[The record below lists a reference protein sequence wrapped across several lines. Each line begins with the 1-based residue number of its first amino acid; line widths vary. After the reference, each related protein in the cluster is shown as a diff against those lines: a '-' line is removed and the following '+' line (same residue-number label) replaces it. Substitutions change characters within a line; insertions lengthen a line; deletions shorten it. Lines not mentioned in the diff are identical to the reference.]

1 MPFDLEQDFRIT
13 AATAKFIQ
21 DKEGCGISE
30 GALRRYEEN
39 VYIPR
44 HHWAAGEPVE
54 AQDIDPKELARE
66 HAAQAYEEE
75 SSRPELGIGEYLADH
90 EAFDVTDDRFAGNC
104 GSKVAKQPSLEDID
118 DRGWI
123 PQMI

>member
-30 GALRRYEEN
+30 GALRRYEED

-44 HHWAAGEPVE
+44 RHWAAGEPVE

-66 HAAQAYEEE
+66 HALQAQAEAGA
-75 SSRPELGIGEYLADH
+75 RPELGISEYLADN
-90 EAFDVTDDRFAGNC
+90 EAFDITDDRFAGDC
-104 GSKVAKQPSLEDID
+104 GSKVSRQLSLEEID
-118 DRGWI
+118 ERGWI